1 MKWLTFVW
9 ADGYVTAQDEYP
21 GFDASGRQAA
31 GARELV
37 PTPLQQAMLLSGL
50 SAGGRRSN
58 LEQIVLEAPDL
69 GLSPEALRS
78 AFLALAKR
86 HPALCACADVAPDGA
101 VSWVLRDPRAPELTF
116 CDWPDGAAE
125 ALTAWLEADRARGCD
140 LRRAP
145 WRAML
150 ATRGALPPVLVL
162 TLHHAIADLP
172 SMAVLLEDLA
182 DLLNGVPLAPV
193 HVDPEAICA
202 TPPLDLALARAH
214 FAARF
219 SEFEKIDVLEPRQ
232 TLRRMQTC
240 RANFPADLTAALRN
254 RGKAAG
260 AGVFATLQAAWTLI
274 LARWT
279 GRSDASF
286 GLTLAGRNLMPGH
299 ERIVAS
305 LIATLPQRLDLS
317 DLPDL
322 DGLLARAQAETAA
335 LRPHHAASLEQI
347 RDWAGLSAA
356 TPLFQTVL
364 VYSRAR
370 LGDMMAAL
378 GKGWQARKVQLL
390 EEGESPATLAVY
402 GTAELELELEF
413 DAARIP
419 PALAERFLDQLV
431 RLLAAMASAPPKAP
445 LHSLGML
452 SESEQAEL
460 LRLSR
465 PDTVLDDVQTC
476 IATRFEAWVAAQP
489 EALAIL
495 DEATP
500 PLTYAE
506 ADRRAE
512 AMARRLARKGIGA
525 EAVVAINLPRG
536 SDFIVAILAVLK
548 AGAAFL
554 PLDMALPEA
563 ERSLRAVECDVQ
575 AVIGEAGLA
584 GLAVP
589 LLSPHAEVD
598 APDFTRP
605 APKADQLAYIIHTS
619 GSTGRPKGVMGT
631 LAALSAHASAAIS
644 AYGLTP
650 ADRVLHFASPGFDVA
665 LEEIVPTLLSGA
677 TLVIRGEDETA
688 SFQAFLE
695 FVDRHHVTVMNLPAS
710 FWHVLVEEMKARALS
725 LPASVRLVVTGSERI
740 NAGALADWRRIAP
753 ACAWMNGYGPTETT
767 ITCTSWAAPQAQA
780 LEEGAEVP
788 IGRPMG
794 HALAYVLAFDGSLAP
809 LGAEG
814 NLHIGGTAVTR
825 GYLNQPEITARVF
838 HPDPFTDAGR
848 LYTTGDRAQWRSD
861 GVLMFLGRRDRQV
874 KLRGLRIDLGDV
886 ERALAQF
893 EGLRDVRVAVHGAGS
908 EAARLVAWVCGPELR
923 AGSPALEGLVAHVA
937 RYMTGATMPIIVPV
951 EAFPLKPN
959 GKVDMAALPAPVPPG
974 DQVDDGPLDPLT
986 FAVASLMA
994 KILGVPRLGPDDDI
1008 RDYGANSLIT
1018 LRLASTLEAR
1028 FHRPVVTTDL
1038 YRYPTARGLARFL
1051 ERDGAEAH
1059 LLVPIQPKGTKVPF
1073 FAIHVLGEKEVLFRP
1088 LSEALGPDYP
1098 VYGLTVGP
1106 PKSLDE
1112 ISVERIARRYF
1123 NDIQLAFPEGPLALG
1138 AVSMAAYFA
1147 YELAQLLLEAGRE
1160 VRFVAVLDAQ
1170 GPDGRPPV
1178 RGAGKLAA
1186 HLGQIGRHGWRHI
1199 ARVLHFR
1206 RENRQIEADL
1216 AAARP
1221 GEVNGANLVLANVA
1235 AVEAYQPRPIACPLV
1250 IFRADASF
1258 WDSRQ
1263 ALETGLGWAS
1273 VAAGGWRLIDI
1284 PGDHLSILEPQNVG
1298 ALARHLAV
1306 RLG

>member
-1 MKWLTFVW
+1 
-9 ADGYVTAQDEYP
+9 
-21 GFDASGRQAA
+21 
-31 GARELV
+31 
-37 PTPLQQAMLLSGL
+37 MLLSGL
-50 SAGGRRSN
+50 SNGSARAN
-58 LEQIVLEAPDL
+58 LEQILLEAPDL
-69 GLSPEALRS
+69 PLEPERVRDALR
-78 AFLALAKR
+78 ALAAR
-86 HPALCACADVAPDGA
+86 YPALRACAELTPEGPPCWAFEA
-101 VSWVLRDPRAPELTF
+101 THLPELTL
-116 CDWPDGAAE
+116 CDWPEAAE
-125 ALTAWLEADRARGCD
+125 TALDAWLEADRARGCD
-140 LRRAP
+140 LRRGG

-150 ATRGALPPVLVL
+150 ATRGAGVPPLLVL
-162 TLHHAIADLP
+162 TLHHAVIDLP
-172 SMAVLLEDLA
+172 GMAVLLEDLA
-182 DLLNGVPLAPV
+182 DLLAAKSLPPVDAAP
-193 HVDPEAICA
+193 AGICA
-202 TPPLDLALARAH
+202 TPPLDVTAARAH

-219 SEFEKIDVLEPRQ
+219 AEFEKIDLLDLHRAPG
-232 TLRRMQTC
+232 RMHSC
-240 RANFPADLTAALRN
+240 RVDLPATVTAALRS
-254 RGKAAG
+254 RARRAG
-260 AGVFATLQAAWTLI
+260 AGTFAALQAAWALI

-299 ERIVAS
+299 ERMVAS
-305 LIATLPQRLDLS
+305 LIATLPQRLDLA
-317 DLPDL
+317 DLRDLRDL
-322 DGLLARAQAETAA
+322 DGLLALAQSETEA
-335 LRPHHAASLEQI
+335 LRPHHAASLDQV
-347 RDWAGLSAA
+347 RHWAGLSAA

-370 LGDMMAAL
+370 LGAMMAAL
-378 GKGWQARKVQLL
+378 GQGWPARRVELR
-390 EEGESPATLAVY
+390 EEGETPATLAVY
-402 GTAELELELEF
+402 GTEALELELEY
-413 DAARIP
+413 DSARIP
-419 PALAERFLDQLV
+419 PDLAARFLDQYV
-431 RLLAAMASAPPKAP
+431 TLLRAMAEAPDAAP
-445 LHSLGML
+445 LHSLAML
-452 SESEQAEL
+452 SAAEQAEL

-465 PDTVLDDVQTC
+465 PEAPLAETPGAQTPAAAPPAAETPMAETLPC
-476 IATRFEAWVAAQP
+476 IAARFAAMAAAQP

-495 DEATP
+495 DEAAGA
-500 PLTYAE
+500 LTYAE
-506 ADRRAE
+506 VDAKA
-512 AMARRLARKGIGA
+512 AIMARRLVRKGIGA
-525 EAVVAINLPRG
+525 ESIVAINLPRG
-536 SDFIVAILAVLK
+536 ADFTLAMLAVLK

-554 PLDMALPEA
+554 PLDIALPET
-563 ERSLRAVECDVQ
+563 ERSLRAVETDVC
-575 AVIGEAGLA
+575 AVIGETGLA

-589 LLSPHAEVD
+589 LISPSAVIE
-598 APDFTRP
+598 APEFAAP
-605 APKADQLAYIIHTS
+605 APMADRLAYVIHTS

-631 LAALSAHASAAIS
+631 QGALSAHASAAIA

-677 TLVIRGEDETA
+677 ALVIRGEDETA

-695 FVDRHHVTVMNLPAS
+695 FVDRQGVTVMNLPAS
-710 FWHVLVEEMKARALS
+710 FWHVLVEEMKARS
-725 LPASVRLVVTGSERI
+725 LHLPPSVRLVVTGSERI
-740 NAGALADWRRIAP
+740 NAGALADWQRLAP
-753 ACAWMNGYGPTETT
+753 HCAWVNGYGPTEAT
-767 ITCTSWAAPQAQA
+767 ITSTYWVAPQDQA
-780 LEEGAEVP
+780 LEDGAEVP

-809 LGAEG
+809 RGAEG
-814 NLHIGGTAVTR
+814 NLHIGGPAVTR
-825 GYLNQPEITARVF
+825 GYLNQPEITARLF
-838 HPDPFTDAGR
+838 RPDPFAAGGR
-848 LYTTGDRAQWRSD
+848 IYTTGDRAQWRPD
-861 GVLMFLGRRDRQV
+861 GALMFLGRRDRQV
-874 KLRGLRIDLGDV
+874 KLRGVRIDLGDV
-886 ERALAQF
+886 ERALGQF
-893 EGLRDVRVAVHGAGS
+893 EGLRDARVAVHGAGS
-908 EAARLVAWVCGPELR
+908 DAARLVAWVCGPDLR
-923 AGSPALEGLVAHVA
+923 EGSPALEGLVAHVA
-937 RYMTGATMPIIVPV
+937 RYMTGATMPMIVPV

-974 DQVDDGPLDPLT
+974 DQAEDGPVDTLT

-1018 LRLASTLEAR
+1018 LRIASMLEAR
-1028 FHRPVVTTDL
+1028 FRQPVVTTDL

-1051 ERDGAEAH
+1051 ERDEAEAH
-1059 LLVPIQPKGTKVPF
+1059 LLVPIQPQGAKVPF
-1073 FAIHVLGEKEVLFRP
+1073 FAIHVLGEKEQLFRP
-1088 LSEALGPDYP
+1088 LSAALGPDHP

-1106 PKSLDE
+1106 PKDLDE

-1147 YELAQLLLEAGRE
+1147 YELAQLLLEAGRD

-1170 GPDGRPPV
+1170 GPDGRPSV

-1263 ALETGLGWAS
+1263 ALETGLGWTS
-1273 VAAGGWRLIDI
+1273 VAAGGWQLIDI

-1298 ALARHLAV
+1298 ALARQLAL